1 MSDPKKA
8 FKVHQLKQTI
18 SNIIYLTDTQI
29 KNRQNLND
37 PNKKNIKKWIPSF
50 EKEIIKED
58 IKLIK
63 LAKEL
68 NLKID

>member
-8 FKVHQLKQTI
+8 FKIHQLKQTI
-18 SNIIYLTDTQI
+18 SNILYLTDTQI
-29 KNRQNLND
+29 KNRQNAND
-37 PNKKNIKKWIPSF
+37 PTKKNIKKWIPSF

-68 NLKID
+68 NLKRY